1 MMVVVVHDLGNWYH
15 QTYASLA
22 DVVPLS
28 QVKYKLISP
37 YRRGILEDGFKEQG
51 LKQIYLS
58 APRRGFVEYSLELQD
73 LDPRDFIVVVTCHTE
88 WKKTWWQGYIF
99 SRKEWVIPTGQHIGT
114 RSSDA
119 YPLIKKILNTVMEK
133 AEYSSGDQ

>member
-1 MMVVVVHDLGNWYH
+1 MVVVVHNLSNWYH

-37 YRRGILEDGFKEQG
+37 YRKGKLEDGFVQQG
-51 LKQIYLS
+51 LEPIYLS
-58 APRRGFVEYSLELQD
+58 APRREFVSYSLELQN
-73 LDPRDFIVVVTCHTE
+73 LDPENFIIPVTCHTE

-99 SRKEWVIPTGQHIGT
+99 ATKTWVIPTGQHIAT
-114 RSSDA
+114 RSSDTF
-119 YPLIKKILNTVMEK
+119 PLIKQILLKLKVV
-133 AEYSSGDQ
+133 ADV